1 LKGIDPLPFLAGDMK
16 RLGKSRKR
24 IIIGFIAGFFVMS
37 GAPVFTARA
46 NADPEATLTLPV
58 GVLERLIQEA
68 LPMEIEPTEGF
79 TGQWWVRTVEKL
91 YLGKNSVSFRI
102 RVQGK
107 DVSYSRKIAG
117 YPAVMRFGEV
127 DLTFNCTAAF
137 SYDRKRRILYI
148 KPQIRPAQKADELLT
163 PLLMAIVNESEFP
176 VEMETLKPVTIP
188 VGSAFMTVHSD
199 ISSIATADNRMMIGI
214 VPRIQKAATK

>member
-1 LKGIDPLPFLAGDMK
+1 LKGIDPLPFPGSDMK
-16 RLGKSRKR
+16 ILGKSRKR

-37 GAPVFTARA
+37 GAFLFTAGA
-46 NADPEATLTLPV
+46 NADPEATLTVPV

-68 LPMEIEPTEGF
+68 LPVEIEPTEGF

-127 DLTFNCTAAF
+127 DLAFNCTARL
-137 SYDRKRRILYI
+137 SYDRKRRILFI
-148 KPQIRPAQKADELLT
+148 KPQIRPAQEADELLT

-176 VEMETLKPVTIP
+176 VEMETLKLVTVP
-188 VGSAFMTVHSD
+188 VGSAFMTVQSD
-199 ISSIATADNRMMIGI
+199 ISSIATADNRMIIGI
-214 VPRIQKAATK
+214 APRIQKAATK